1 MNEYWIFKTLKAVI
15 LGLKWRFSPKITATS
30 HRTLTLKETRQV
42 ALHLSGDVFNQP
54 LVPLSYLSVFLPP
67 CLPPFFPLH
76 APSWQYYTSV
86 DPPTF
91 HDYPIDVTQVSW
103 PDSEGTLIKLGD
115 RLLAISFVYPA
126 EQTSAEV
133 VSRMQSD
140 DQCQIQSGSL
150 FLSSRINHRWSPAT
164 HPSELVW

>member
-1 MNEYWIFKTLKAVI
+1 MNEYWIFKALKAVI
-15 LGLKWRFSPKITATS
+15 LGLKWRFCPKITATA

-42 ALHLSGDVFNQP
+42 ALHLSGEVFNQP
-54 LVPLSYLSVFLPP
+54 LVPLSYLSVF
-67 CLPPFFPLH
+67 LPPFFPLH